1 MDSAERLTGRAA
13 RLLAATLC
21 GALCLAFFFRGQIGN
36 GFTLLLGDRH
46 DGVIALSILE
56 HWYNVLRGL
65 EPWDRTAYFWPV
77 PGTLGYN
84 DGYLLFGLIHAGF
97 RAAGLDPFLSGE
109 LVNVAT
115 RALGFAAT
123 LLLGRRALGL
133 PFGWALL
140 GAALFTISNN
150 LFIRASHVQLFS
162 VSFVPVLGLLAHGAL
177 RALWEGRRTALLGWG
192 AGFGLWFAAMLLTGF
207 YMAWYSA
214 FLGGALLL
222 AWLAVAGAGARRH
235 LLAAV
240 RAQWLPLAGVLML
253 AAAAN
258 LPFLGLYLPKA
269 AETGMHPWTDVIR
282 NAPEPI
288 DLIHVGQHNLLWGW
302 LVRALNDAF
311 RPGFPDWSERMT
323 GLPPL
328 LLASYLAA
336 LAWLARG
343 PALAPAWLT
352 PGRLALLR
360 ALGLASLLTWLLTLQ
375 VGGVT
380 AWSLVYQYVPGG
392 KAPRVV
398 ARYQLF
404 ITLAVIVL
412 AMAFLAARRWPRP
425 VTAALVA
432 LLLLEQANGYAP
444 LFLDRPLENGRLAA
458 VPPPPPGCR
467 AFYVSAARTESRFGE
482 AVADPYNHNTEAMI
496 VAGVWHIPTVN
507 GISTFN
513 PPGWPDGIPEDPGY
527 LPAVEAYAKA
537 WGVTGLCAL
546 DLRRFRWSG
555 PEER

>member
-1 MDSAERLTGRAA
+1 MDKAHHSGGQAA
-13 RLLAATLC
+13 RVLAAALC

-56 HWYNVLRGL
+56 HWYNWLRRL
-65 EPWDRTAYFWPV
+65 DPWHTTAYFHPV
-77 PGTLGYN
+77 PATLGYN

-97 RAAGLDPFLSGE
+97 RASGADPFLSGE

-115 RALGFAAT
+115 RAIGFAAT
-123 LLLGRRALGL
+123 LALGRRALGL

-162 VSFVPVLGLLAHGAL
+162 VSFVPVLALLAHGAL
-177 RALWEGRRTALLGWG
+177 AALRDGRRGALLAWG

-222 AWLAVAGAGARRH
+222 AWLAVAGGVARRE
-235 LLAAV
+235 LLGAL
-240 RAQWLPLAGVLML
+240 RAQWPAVATVLAF
-253 AAAAN
+253 AALVN
-258 LPFLGLYLPKA
+258 LPFLWLYLPKA
-269 AETGMHPWTDVIR
+269 AETGMHPWADVLR

-288 DLIHVGQHNLLWGW
+288 DLLNVGQENILWGW
-302 LVRALNDAF
+302 LVRTLNDAV
-311 RPGFPDWSERMT
+311 RPGFPAWSERMT

-328 LLASYLAA
+328 LLAAYAAA
-336 LAWLARG
+336 LLWLARG
-343 PALAPAWLT
+343 PARAPAWLT

-360 ALGLASLLTWLLTLQ
+360 ALGLASLLTWALTVQ

-380 AWSLVYQYVPGG
+380 LWSLVYQYVPGA

-398 ARYQLF
+398 ARYQIFL
-404 ITLAVIVL
+404 TLAVIIL
-412 AMAFLAARRWPRP
+412 SMAFLAARRWPRP
-425 VTAALVA
+425 VVAAAAA

-444 LFLDRPLENGRLAA
+444 LFLDRPLENGRLEA
-458 VPPPPPGCR
+458 VPSPPAACR

-496 VAGVWHIPTVN
+496 VAAARHLPTIN

-513 PPGWPDGIPEDPGY
+513 PPHWPGGIPEEPGY
-527 LPAVEAYAKA
+527 RAAIEAYAKA

-546 DLRRFRWSG
+546 DLRGFRWSG
-555 PEER
+555 PEGR